1 VSKTTDYV
9 PDEKENGVTLDDFCA
24 YMRQANAFFFVPCRE
39 LWPGS
44 NIDKRLPPVKVL
56 DSHGKPMRIKSK
68 PVIMAPS
75 KWLIQNRP
83 VEQTTWAPG
92 WPLYIHNKLCTENGW
107 IDRKGCTSFNQ
118 YRAPQIGPG
127 DANKAGPWLDHVNK
141 IYPDEAE
148 HIIVFLAHRVQRPQ
162 EKINHALVLG
172 GAQGIGK
179 DTLVEPARR
188 AIGTWNFHDVAPTHM
203 IDSAFNG
210 YAKAVILR
218 VSEGR
223 DLGETDRFKF
233 YDHLKTLITT
243 PPDTIRVNEK
253 HLREYYILNCI
264 ALIITTNYKTDGI
277 YLPADDRRHLVA
289 WSGLTKEDFPKDYWR
304 KLWRWY
310 ENEGG
315 FGHVAA
321 ILAQLDISDFDPKAP
336 PPKTPAF
343 WDIVNANTAPEDAEL
358 ADVVDELGRPDVLT
372 IAQLITAAT
381 GEILPWLIDR
391 KNRRAIPHRLE
402 RCGYVSVRGPSDGQW
417 KINGARQTIYGKVN
431 LSPKDREA
439 AARTLSNG

>member
-1 VSKTTDYV
+1 
-9 PDEKENGVTLDDFCA
+9 
-24 YMRQANAFFFVPCRE
+24 
-39 LWPGS
+39 
-44 NIDKRLPPVKVL
+44 
-56 DSHGKPMRIKSK
+56 
-68 PVIMAPS
+68 
-75 KWLIQNRP
+75 
-83 VEQTTWAPG
+83 
-92 WPLYIHNKLCTENGW
+92 
-107 IDRKGCTSFNQ
+107 
-118 YRAPQIGPG
+118 
-127 DANKAGPWLDHVNK
+127 
-141 IYPDEAE
+141 
-148 HIIVFLAHRVQRPQ
+148 
-162 EKINHALVLG
+162 
-172 GAQGIGK
+172 
-179 DTLVEPARR
+179 
-188 AIGTWNFHDVAPTHM
+188 
-203 IDSAFNG
+203 
-210 YAKAVILR
+210 
-218 VSEGR
+218 
-223 DLGETDRFKF
+223 DRFKF

-277 YLPADDRRHLVA
+277 YLPADDHRHLVA

-381 GEILPWLIDR
+381 GEILPWL
-391 KNRRAIPHRLE
+391 
-402 RCGYVSVRGPSDGQW
+402 
-417 KINGARQTIYGKVN
+417 
-431 LSPKDREA
+431 
-439 AARTLSNG
+439 